1 MVVGR
6 RDWLL
11 GTGALGGALACR
23 APTRPEVE
31 YALVGQTPERG
42 HLLRSGELLQRPIT
56 RRSKTKVAI
65 VGGGASGLSAAWW
78 LRRQGLALDD
88 MLLFEL
94 EPALGGTARGG
105 RMPRSAHPMGA
116 HYLPTPPPELVEL
129 EALLED
135 LGVLVGRDA
144 QGRPEWQATA
154 ICAAP
159 GERHFFASQW
169 HPGLYP
175 EQGQSQAEADQ
186 WARFWDQLRFLDRA
200 RDAEGELLFRLP
212 VRRSSNQMRA
222 LDRISMQ
229 QWLDE
234 RRLTSW
240 RLRWYVDYACR
251 DDYGCGID
259 HCSAFAALHHFLARG
274 LETTESAARGGEGR
288 EGVLLTWPEGNGHL
302 ITKMD
307 AQLGLG
313 DQRRLDHLVCAIDA
327 ERGELRVH
335 DCVGDQTSLVEAEV
349 ILWAA
354 PRYLLPHVLARGSDL
369 LPAGALTYAPWLV
382 ANLELGKAPAG
393 VGALLAWDNV
403 PVFED
408 GVAHDLGYVVAT
420 HGEGRDIVDP
430 GAVITY
436 YEPLVGA
443 DAEALAMQRGRLLA
457 GDAREWGEH
466 AIARLE
472 RMHPRLRESL
482 RTVHVHR
489 WGHAMI
495 RPVPGLLFGPQ
506 LEQARQA
513 IGRVRACGT
522 DVGGLPLFEEAFYS
536 AIEAAQWALARLG

>member
-1 MVVGR
+1 MTTPPLGR
-6 RDWLL
+6 REWLL

-23 APTRPEVE
+23 TPERPEVE
-31 YALVGQTPERG
+31 YALVGQSPERG
-42 HLLRSGELLQRPIT
+42 HLLRSGELLQRPIAG
-56 RRSKTKVAI
+56 RERTKVAI
-65 VGGGASGLSAAWW
+65 VGGGVAGLSAAWW

-88 MLLFEL
+88 MLLLEL
-94 EPALGGTARGG
+94 EPALGGTARGA

-116 HYLPTPPPELVEL
+116 HYLPTPPPELPEL
-129 EALLED
+129 ELLLED

-159 GERHFFASQW
+159 GERHFHASQW

-175 EQGQSQAEADQ
+175 EAGQTDAEADQ
-186 WARFWDQLRFLDRA
+186 WKYFWEQLRALDRA
-200 RDAEGELLFRLP
+200 RDGAGELLFRLP
-212 VRRSSNQMRA
+212 VRRSAGQLRA
-222 LDRISMQ
+222 LDRMTMQ

-259 HCSAFAALHHFLARG
+259 HCSAFAGLHHFLGRG
-274 LETTESAARGGEGR
+274 LEETRD
-288 EGVLLTWPEGNGHL
+288 GVLLTWADGNGQL
-302 ITKMD
+302 IERMD
-307 AQLGLG
+307 RLLALGQ
-313 DQRRLDHLVCAIDA
+313 QRRLDRLVCAIDP

-335 DCVGDQTSLVEAEV
+335 DCARDQTRVIEAEV

-354 PRYLLPHVLARGSDL
+354 PRYLLGHVLPRGVDP
-369 LPAGALTYAPWLV
+369 LPSGALTYAPWLV

-393 VGALLAWDNV
+393 VGAMLAWDNV

-408 GVAHDLGYVVAT
+408 GQAHDLGYVLAT
-420 HGEGRDIVDP
+420 HGEGRDVVEP

-436 YEPLVGA
+436 YQPLVAG
-443 DAEALAMQRGRLLA
+443 DAEGLAMQRARLLA

-466 AIARLE
+466 VIRSLE

-482 RTVHVHR
+482 RAVHVHR

-495 RPVPGLLFGPQ
+495 RPVPGLLFGAE
-506 LEQARQA
+506 LELARQA
-513 IGRVRACGT
+513 IGRVRACAT

-536 AIEAAQWALARLG
+536 AIEAAAWALDRIGS